1 MKIVTNLYIY
11 PIKSLG
17 GMAVDVAKV
26 TSRGL
31 EHDRRWMLVDEHH
44 SFLSQRSFPRMAQ
57 LRTAIHGDLLEVH
70 DMLEPGESLR
80 LPLALQAGE
89 TIKVDIWDDVCDAIS
104 ADAATNA
111 WFSERLGQAAKLVYM
126 PDASIR
132 PVDPGYAVAN
142 DITSFSDGYPV
153 LIIGQASLDLLNSK
167 LDTPVPME
175 RFRPNIVFS
184 GGEPHEED
192 GMRQFSINGV
202 GFLGVKPCARCVMT
216 TIDQD
221 SAIAGKEPLRTL
233 STYRNVDQKIMFG
246 QNLLVREAGVIKVG
260 AQVLEF

>member
-17 GMAVDVAKV
+17 GIAVDVANV

-31 EHDRRWMLVDEHH
+31 EHDRRWMLVD
-44 SFLSQRSFPRMAQ
+44 SDNRFLSQRSFPRMAQ
-57 LRTAIHGDLLEVH
+57 LRTSIHEGALEVH
-70 DMLEPGESLR
+70 DMLEPAER
-80 LPLALQAGE
+80 CTLPLALQTGE
-89 TIKVDIWDDVCDAIS
+89 TLKVDIWDDVCDAIS

-132 PVDPGYAVAN
+132 PVDPSYAVGN

-167 LDTPVPME
+167 LEIPVPME

-192 GMRQFSINGV
+192 RMRQFSINGV

-221 SAIAGKEPLRTL
+221 KAVAGKEPLRTL

-246 QNLLVREAGVIKVG
+246 QNLLVKGAGVIKVEESI
-260 AQVLEF
+260 LEF